1 MIPPEDLK
9 NKNFSRTVRGYNPIE
24 VDDYILFLLT
34 KYEQL
39 YAENAEL
46 EKRLH
51 IVSGKYEELASDE
64 ESIRKAVGQAQKLS
78 ESMIRAA
85 EKSASEIVSRV
96 TARCEDLIQD
106 AQIKVEAE
114 QIKLARLRLDAA
126 KFKEM
131 LTNEY
136 TKYLKLLRATDIP
149 SPEDAEKE
157 FPSGSQI
164 FSTAMDE
171 IEPSEILE
179 SSVLSVAAD
188 PELEE
193 FKRFVRP
200 KKKRLSREEKDAIK
214 RARKEGRVFDGNL
227 TDMVLESIVDA
238 EDAQDTAE
246 EQLLAE
252 SPEMSVEEAVST
264 SAPKE
269 EAPLDSTM
277 VDQENSTIES

>member
-9 NKNFSRTVRGYNPIE
+9 NKSFSRTVRGYNPIE

-64 ESIRKAVGQAQKLS
+64 DSIRKAVGQAQKFS
-78 ESMIRAA
+78 ESMIRSAERSAA
-85 EKSASEIVSRV
+85 EILERV
-96 TARCEDLIQD
+96 NTRCEDMIQD
-106 AQIKVEAE
+106 AQIKVESE

-131 LTNEY
+131 LTEEY
-136 TKYLKLLRATDIP
+136 SKYLKLLRATEIP
-149 SPEDAEKE
+149 SPEDAKKE
-157 FPSGSQI
+157 FPSGALI
-164 FSTAMDE
+164 FDTAMDE
-171 IEPSEILE
+171 IEPAEILE
-179 SSVLSVAAD
+179 TSVLAAAAD

-200 KKKRLSREEKDAIK
+200 KKKRLTRDEKDAIK
-214 RARKEGRVFDGNL
+214 RARKEGRVFDGSL

-238 EDAQDTAE
+238 EETPEDSD

-252 SPEMSVEEAVST
+252 SPEMSVEDAVSFT
-264 SAPKE
+264 VSAE
-269 EAPLDSTM
+269 EQTLFTND
-277 VDQENSTIES
+277 ENQTIES

>member
-9 NKNFSRTVRGYNPIE
+9 NKSFSRTVRGYNPIE

-64 ESIRKAVGQAQKLS
+64 DSIRKAVGQAQKFS
-78 ESMIRAA
+78 ESMIRSAERSAA
-85 EKSASEIVSRV
+85 EILERV
-96 TARCEDLIQD
+96 NTRCEDMIQD
-106 AQIKVEAE
+106 AQIKVESE

-131 LTNEY
+131 LTEEY
-136 TKYLKLLRATDIP
+136 SKYLKLLRATEIP
-149 SPEDAEKE
+149 SPEDAKKE
-157 FPSGSQI
+157 FPSGALI
-164 FSTAMDE
+164 FDTAMDE
-171 IEPSEILE
+171 IEPAEILE
-179 SSVLSVAAD
+179 TSVLAAAAD

-200 KKKRLSREEKDAIK
+200 KKKRLTREEKDAIK

-238 EDAQDTAE
+238 EETPEDSD

-252 SPEMSVEEAVST
+252 SPEMSVEDAVSFT
-264 SAPKE
+264 VSAE
-269 EAPLDSTM
+269 EQTLFTND
-277 VDQENSTIES
+277 ENQTIES